1 MNYSGIEGIYYRA
14 ILRKVIKMGQLDKLD
29 VRILDFGCGQ
39 GKLKEM
45 LKGTKS
51 KVIGYDIDKNLTDV
65 KDWKKVRF
73 DVVVVNSVF
82 YLMSARDIKHTIKQM
97 LYFNPDT
104 IFIISFSNRGWINKL
119 FLKLT
124 YNNWDNTL
132 TTPENELEILKQQLM
147 IEKQESVWELST
159 IFKMI
164 KVNCKKC
171 KGTGKIKHSM
181 MEPWLIS
188 CPDCQKVTMKLCK
201 KLT

>member
-65 KDWKKVRF
+65 KDWKKVRV

-104 IFIISFSNRGWINKL
+104 IF
-119 FLKLT
+119 
-124 YNNWDNTL
+124 
-132 TTPENELEILKQQLM
+132 
-147 IEKQESVWELST
+147 
-159 IFKMI
+159 KMI

-171 KGTGKIKHSM
+171 KGTGKIKYSM